1 VEKSVWIC
9 HIVAVSLCIEKN
21 TQNTRKD
28 KMNLPLPNRDNRS
41 LSMREQVIAR
51 LRQLNPDVVY
61 RQAYLD
67 TLQDHALLQALEV
80 AIMCHMDREHE
91 SQSSYMFN
99 AGMDYE
105 RERIVKSLTETHRMK
120 AGEFNQVASWE

>member
-1 VEKSVWIC
+1 
-9 HIVAVSLCIEKN
+9 
-21 TQNTRKD
+21 
-28 KMNLPLPNRDNRS
+28 MLPFTNRENRS
-41 LSMREQVIAR
+41 LSMRDQVIAR

-80 AIMCHMDREHE
+80 AIWCHLDRQAEEHARE
-91 SQSSYMFN
+91 MFD

-105 RERIVKSLTETHRMK
+105 RERIVKSLTETSRME
-120 AGEFNQVASWE
+120 AGTLIASWSNK

>member
-1 VEKSVWIC
+1 M
-9 HIVAVSLCIEKN
+9 SL
-21 TQNTRKD
+21 
-28 KMNLPLPNRDNRS
+28 PFYNREDRS

-67 TLQDHALLQALEV
+67 TLQDFALLQALEV
-80 AIMCHMDREHE
+80 AILCHTDKERDEMT
-91 SQSSYMFN
+91 SYMFN

-105 RERIVKSLTETHRMK
+105 RQRIAKDLTETRRMN
-120 AGEFNQVASWE
+120 AGELIATWSNK

>member
-1 VEKSVWIC
+1 
-9 HIVAVSLCIEKN
+9 
-21 TQNTRKD
+21 
-28 KMNLPLPNRDNRS
+28 MNLFPAPCNGEIYWNAAEDS
-41 LSMREQVIAR
+41 GSA

-91 SQSSYMFN
+91 TQSSYMFN

-105 RERIVKSLTETHRMK
+105 RERIVKSLTETHRMD
-120 AGEFNQVASWE
+120 AGTLISSWSNK

>member
-1 VEKSVWIC
+1 M
-9 HIVAVSLCIEKN
+9 EKN

-28 KMNLPLPNRDNRS
+28 KMLPFTNRENRS
-41 LSMREQVIAR
+41 LSMRDQIIAR

-80 AIMCHMDREHE
+80 AIWCHFDREHDE
-91 SQSSYMFN
+91 MTSYMFN

-105 RERIVKSLTETHRMK
+105 RERIVKSLTETTVRME
-120 AGEFNQVASWE
+120 AGELVASWSNK

>member
-1 VEKSVWIC
+1 
-9 HIVAVSLCIEKN
+9 
-21 TQNTRKD
+21 
-28 KMNLPLPNRDNRS
+28 MLPFTNRENRS
-41 LSMREQVIAR
+41 LSMRDQIIAR

-80 AIMCHMDREHE
+80 AISIRLDEEHE

-105 RERIVKSLTETHRMK
+105 RERIVKSLTETSRMD
-120 AGEFNQVASWE
+120 AGTLISSWSNK